1 MNKFTVLLFI
11 CCFYMSCGDKTP
23 EESSTVESTPTQ
35 QATTVIDNT
44 IELEVILNKV
54 RIRDKA
60 GLDGEELEQ
69 LKKGTK
75 VTFMGEISDFT
86 DKIKLRGIEHDDP
99 WLKIQIR
106 EGQEGW
112 IYGGAVKFKSDDAGK
127 ELKNRLITKRL
138 EQFFGKKNVHEVE
151 AYQKQY
157 EETTTDKA
165 FPSLYRNN
173 KSLGNKLNYKFTE
186 FFEVGIDDTEYPD
199 LFWIDDPIPAMSLS
213 LVAEGTQY
221 QIFTNIEDLHQKATQ
236 TEGKLDDEFTRILK
250 AVYADD
256 IEYYYPV
263 WFLQTWDYGGYSL
276 LGQGKHTA
284 ILNRLERL
292 AAKTDIFDAEIRD
305 IKNSIVQDIIEGEHY
320 GEKSE
325 TILEE
330 IDGIIGNNYNVLT
343 ENDLVVIKNR
353 RPMFENPETHSIS
366 VFEKDY

>member
-1 MNKFTVLLFI
+1 
-11 CCFYMSCGDKTP
+11 MSCGDKTP
-23 EESSTVESTPTQ
+23 EESSTIKSTPTQ
-35 QATTVIDNT
+35 QTTTVIDNS

-112 IYGGAVKFKSDDAGK
+112 IYGGAVKFKSDEAGK
-127 ELKNRLITKRL
+127 ALKNRLITKRL
-138 EQFFGKKNVHEVE
+138 EQFFGNKIVYQVE

-157 EETTTDKA
+157 AETSTDKA
-165 FPSLYRNN
+165 FPLLYRSNEALKHEMNN
-173 KSLGNKLNYKFTE
+173 KFAT
-186 FFEVGIDDTEYPD
+186 FFEMGIEDTEYPD

-213 LVAEGTQY
+213 LVAEGTMY
-221 QIFTNIEDLHQKATQ
+221 QIFTNIADLHQKATQ

-250 AVYADD
+250 AMYADD

-292 AAKTDIFDAEIRD
+292 AAKTDIFDTEIRA
-305 IKNSIVQDIIEGEHY
+305 IKNKVVQDIIEGEHY

-325 TILEE
+325 AILKE
-330 IDGIIGNNYNVLT
+330 IDNIINANYNVLT
-343 ENDLVVIKNR
+343 DNDLVVIKNR
-353 RPMFENPETHSIS
+353 RPMFAAPETHNIS

>member
-1 MNKFTVLLFI
+1 MNKFVILLSI
-11 CCFYMSCGDKTP
+11 CCVYISCGDK
-23 EESSTVESTPTQ
+23 SSKKSTTKNAIIQTQ
-35 QATTVIDNT
+35 QTTVIDNP
-44 IELEVILNKV
+44 IELEVILDKV

-60 GLDGEELEQ
+60 GLDGTELEQ

-86 DKIKLRGIEHDDP
+86 DKIKLRGIQYNDP

-106 EGQEGW
+106 KGQEGW
-112 IYGGAVKFKSDDAGK
+112 IYGGAVKFKSDEAGK

-138 EQFFGKKNVHEVE
+138 EQFFGSKIVYEVE
-151 AYQKQY
+151 AYQKQF
-157 EETTTDKA
+157 EDTKTEKE
-165 FPSLYRNN
+165 FPLLYRSN
-173 KSLGNKLNYKFTE
+173 KELGHKMNYKFTA
-186 FFEVGIDDTEYPD
+186 FFEMGIDDSEYPD

-221 QIFTNIEDLHQKATQ
+221 QIFTNIDDLYKKAAA
-236 TEGKLDDEFTRILK
+236 TEGKLDDEFAKIIK
-250 AVYADD
+250 AMHDND

-284 ILNRLERL
+284 ILNRLEKL
-292 AAKTDIFDAEIRD
+292 AIKTDLFNPEIRD
-305 IKNSIVQDIIEGEHY
+305 IKKQVIQDIIEGEHY

-325 TILEE
+325 TILKEL
-330 IDGIIGNNYNVLT
+330 DTIINSKYTILT
-343 ENDLVVIKNR
+343 ESDLTVLKNR
-353 RPMFENPETHSIS
+353 RPMFEEPEKHKIN

>member
-1 MNKFTVLLFI
+1 
-11 CCFYMSCGDKTP
+11 MSCGDKST
-23 EESSTVESTPTQ
+23 EESTTQ
-35 QATTVIDNT
+35 NTTIQEEKTTVIDNL
-44 IELEVILNKV
+44 IELEVILSKV

-86 DKIKLRGIEHDDP
+86 DKIKLRGVQHDDP
-99 WLKIQIR
+99 WLKIRIR

-112 IYGGAVKFKSDDAGK
+112 IYGGAVKFKSDEAGK

-138 EQFFGKKNVHEVE
+138 EQFFGNKIVYEVE

-157 EETTTDKA
+157 EEVKTDKEFA
-165 FPSLYRNN
+165 LLYRSN
-173 KSLGNKLNYKFTE
+173 KELAYKLNYKFTE
-186 FFEVGIDDTEYPD
+186 FFEMGINDTEYPD

-221 QIFTNIEDLHQKATQ
+221 QIFTNIVDLNKKTKE
-236 TEGKLDDEFTRILK
+236 TEGGLDDEFTGILK
-250 AVYADD
+250 AMHADD

-284 ILNRLERL
+284 MLNRLEAL
-292 AAKTDIFDAEIRD
+292 SAKTNLFNPEIQA
-305 IKNSIVQDIIEGEHY
+305 IKKQVIQDIIEGEHY

-325 TILEE
+325 TILNE
-330 IDGIIGNNYNVLT
+330 IDTIINSNYNVLT
-343 ENDLVVIKNR
+343 ENDLIVLKNR
-353 RPMFENPETHSIS
+353 RPMFEEPEKYEIN